1 LPKPEGDEE
10 LLAEIVRTREAGLAL
25 SDQIGDAV
33 RDKEASRIRTLV
45 GELESLQNRID
56 GDRDRVR
63 LQGLRP
69 TGRLKDNYAQRSIFG
84 GRSRRVSRAA
94 GYGVSFTRPL
104 RAAIRLGAGGESASE
119 RRARSVRAA
128 HRARSTQ

>member
-56 GDRDRVR
+56 GIE
-63 LQGLRP
+63 
-69 TGRLKDNYAQRSIFG
+69 T
-84 GRSRRVSRAA
+84 
-94 GYGVSFTRPL
+94 GYGFKVCGR
-104 RAAIRLGAGGESASE
+104 
-119 RRARSVRAA
+119 
-128 HRARSTQ
+128 QDD